1 MFKRKVYDTLL
12 NWKKEEDG
20 RTAALIQGARRVGK
34 STLAE
39 EFAKKEYASY
49 ILIDFSLAPSTVL
62 RLFDD
67 LSDLNYL
74 FLQLH
79 GLPTHCPQLQ

>member
-74 FLQLH
+74 FLQL
-79 GLPTHCPQLQ
+79 